1 MSQTMS
7 LPPEQPE
14 NSTDPVF
21 FRFGAMGEIRR
32 GIVDL
37 MPKSELMPMKVL
49 VMGLCLSL
57 SSGMA
62 SQALAFDPQAGITKE
77 SGPFDLFKFGFF
89 SYKEGRKDDA
99 VEAYRYAAEKG
110 HTGSRWALANMYAD
124 GDGVQENDLEA
135 FKIYSEIAQAGVE
148 PDSEDTGYF
157 ANALIALAGYYRR
170 GIADSPVK
178 VDLAQARQLYFQ
190 AASAFGIPEAQFQL
204 GRMMLTGEGGSVSVH
219 QAKKWLN
226 RARNNGHAGAMGLF
240 GNIIFQEGDAPR
252 GLAFMTAALDHCPP
266 KDCAWLQANQ
276 EEAFSVASE
285 EDRRKGIELAQNI
298 RFNPNE

>member
-1 MSQTMS
+1 MSQPMS
-7 LPPEQPE
+7 LQPE
-14 NSTDPVF
+14 MREGRASAAS
-21 FRFGAMGEIRR
+21 FRFGAMRKARR
-32 GIVDL
+32 GIVEV
-37 MPKSELMPMKVL
+37 MPKSELVPMKVL

-57 SSGMA
+57 SCGMA
-62 SQALAFDPQAGITKE
+62 SQALAFDTQAGVSKE

-89 SYKEGRKDDA
+89 SYKEGRKTDA

-124 GDGVQENDLEA
+124 GDGVPENDLEA

-148 PDSEDTGYF
+148 PGSEDTGYF
-157 ANALIALAGYYRR
+157 ANALIALASYYRR
-170 GIADSPVK
+170 GIPDSPVK
-178 VDLAQARQLYFQ
+178 IDMAQARQLYFQ

-204 GRMMLTGEGGSVSVH
+204 GRMMLTGEGGSASVH

-240 GNIIFQEGDAPR
+240 GNIIFQEGDAAR
-252 GLAFMTAALDHCPP
+252 GLAFMTAALEHCPP
-266 KDCAWLQANQ
+266 KDCGWLQATQ

-285 EDRRKGIELAQNI
+285 EDRRKGVALAQNI
-298 RFNPNE
+298 RFNPGE

>member
-1 MSQTMS
+1 MSQPMS
-7 LPPEQPE
+7 LSPKLPE
-14 NSTDPVF
+14 SRTRPVH
-21 FRFGAMGEIRR
+21 FRFGTDRKARR
-32 GIVDL
+32 GIVEV
-37 MPKSELMPMKVL
+37 MPKSELLPMKVL

-57 SSGMA
+57 SSWVA
-62 SQALAFDPQAGITKE
+62 PQALAFDPQAGVSKE

-89 SYKEGRKDDA
+89 SYKEGRKGDA

-124 GDGVQENDLEA
+124 GDGVPENDLEA

-148 PDSEDTGYF
+148 PGSEDTGYF
-157 ANALIALAGYYRR
+157 ANALIALASYYRR
-170 GIADSPVK
+170 GIPDSPVK
-178 VDLAQARQLYFQ
+178 IDLSQARQLYFQ

-240 GNIIFQEGDAPR
+240 GNIIFQEGDTAR
-252 GLAFMTAALDHCPP
+252 GLAMMTAALDHCLP

-285 EDRRKGIELAQNI
+285 EDRRKGVALAQSI